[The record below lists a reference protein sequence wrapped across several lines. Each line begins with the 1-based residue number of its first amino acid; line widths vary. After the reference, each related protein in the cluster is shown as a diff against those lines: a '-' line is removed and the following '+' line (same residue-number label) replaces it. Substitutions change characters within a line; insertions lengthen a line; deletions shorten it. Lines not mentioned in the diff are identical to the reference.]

1 MSTIA
6 AAVLTA
12 DRIDNWIRRQVMQ
25 YWLQHD
31 ATDFATGELWP
42 AQPQTTTASSP
53 SSTRVSAP
61 RRSRGNRLSQSKA
74 VLAWDS
80 SVWLAAIGNASR
92 PSTTLL
98 RSPSRRI
105 SLRSSNSSKRRNRK
119 TARFRSDTCEPKNR
133 EAYHVYTKAALA
145 RLRSGSTRSAG
156 DRNRHY

>member
-31 ATDFATGELWP
+31 ATDFAPGELWP

-53 SSTRVSAP
+53 SSTRVTRVSAA
-61 RRSRGNRLSQSKA
+61 RRSRSNSLSQSKA

-80 SVWLAAIGNASR
+80 SVWLSAIGQCLKAQYDALAA
-92 PSTTLL
+92 PI
-98 RSPSRRI
+98 PPHI
-105 SLRSSNSSKRRNRK
+105 
-119 TARFRSDTCEPKNR
+119 
-133 EAYHVYTKAALA
+133 AALVEQ
-145 RLRSGSTRSAG
+145 LETQK
-156 DRNRHY
+156 

>member
-6 AAVLTA
+6 ATFLTA

-31 ATDFATGELWP
+31 ATDFAPGELWP

-61 RRSRGNRLSQSKA
+61 RRSRSNRLSQSKA

-80 SVWLAAIGNASR
+80 SVWLSAIGQCLKAQYDALAA
-92 PSTTLL
+92 PI
-98 RSPSRRI
+98 PPHI
-105 SLRSSNSSKRRNRK
+105 
-119 TARFRSDTCEPKNR
+119 
-133 EAYHVYTKAALA
+133 AALVEQ
-145 RLRSGSTRSAG
+145 LETQK
-156 DRNRHY
+156 

>member
-31 ATDFATGELWP
+31 ATDFAPRELWP

-61 RRSRGNRLSQSKA
+61 RRSRSNRLSQSKA

-80 SVWLAAIGNASR
+80 SVWLSALGQCLKAQYDA
-92 PSTTLL
+92 L
-98 RSPSRRI
+98 
-105 SLRSSNSSKRRNRK
+105 
-119 TARFRSDTCEPKNR
+119 
-133 EAYHVYTKAALA
+133 AALIPPQVA
-145 RLRSGSTRSAG
+145 ALVEQLETQK
-156 DRNRHY
+156 

>member
-12 DRIDNWIRRQVMQ
+12 DRIDNWIRREVMQ
-25 YWLQHD
+25 CWLQHD

-61 RRSRGNRLSQSKA
+61 RRSRSNRLSQSKA

-80 SVWLAAIGNASR
+80 SVWLAAIGQCLKAQYDALAA
-92 PSTTLL
+92 PI
-98 RSPSRRI
+98 PPHI
-105 SLRSSNSSKRRNRK
+105 
-119 TARFRSDTCEPKNR
+119 
-133 EAYHVYTKAALA
+133 AALVEQ
-145 RLRSGSTRSAG
+145 LETQK
-156 DRNRHY
+156 

>member
-42 AQPQTTTASSP
+42 AASSP

-61 RRSRGNRLSQSKA
+61 RRSRSNRLSQSKA

-80 SVWLAAIGNASR
+80 SVWLAAIGQCLKAQYDALAA
-92 PSTTLL
+92 PI
-98 RSPSRRI
+98 PPHI
-105 SLRSSNSSKRRNRK
+105 
-119 TARFRSDTCEPKNR
+119 
-133 EAYHVYTKAALA
+133 AALVEQ
-145 RLRSGSTRSAG
+145 LETQK
-156 DRNRHY
+156 